1 MDLSR
6 PFNPTVSKIDSSPK
20 VKKTSLPL
28 KISKRARGMSQ
39 SVPKKF
45 KTPLSLSLLPTSSV
59 SLKTP
64 LFLSLSFS
72 HPSLKLVSRQNRSP
86 LAGAE
91 EIGFSPRRKSP
102 KPDGSFFSC
111 SLTLSL
117 TSPAHSIV
125 TSLISPLS
133 SHRYFGAHLRM
144 PAPLCPY
151 FR

>member
-1 MDLSR
+1 
-6 PFNPTVSKIDSSPK
+6 
-20 VKKTSLPL
+20 
-28 KISKRARGMSQ
+28 MSQ

-45 KTPLSLSLLPTSSV
+45 KTPLSLSLSLSS
-59 SLKTP
+59 P
-64 LFLSLSFS
+64 LLQFLSKLLSFS

-86 LAGAE
+86 LASAE
-91 EIGFSPRRKSP
+91 EIGFLPRWKSP

-125 TSLISPLS
+125 TSLISPIL
-133 SHRYFGAHLRM
+133 RAHLRM

-151 FR
+151 LRCIARFQSPSQPPAASMTTSLKEFTDKVF